1 MPAASKPSPPRTSIT
16 VATRR
21 RSQLVEITRDIA
33 DAIAASGVVDGL
45 CVVYVPH
52 TTAAVCIN
60 ENADPDV
67 RADVEAF
74 LERLIPESGRPQMA
88 SGFAHGEGNSD
99 SHIKSILT
107 GPSMTLLVENGRP
120 LLGRWQGI
128 YLAEFDGPRVRT
140 VWVKLVGGA
149 V

>member
-1 MPAASKPSPPRTSIT
+1 MSKNGSVKQIT
-16 VATRR
+16 VATTY
-21 RSQLVEITRDIA
+21 RSQLVEITRAVVQVIA
-33 DAIAASGVVDGL
+33 ESGVASGL

-74 LERLIPESGRPQMA
+74 LDRLIPEGGRPLL
-88 SGFAHGEGNSD
+88 SHFEHGEGNSD

-107 GPSMTLLVENGRP
+107 GPSVTLLVENGRP
-120 LLGRWQGI
+120 LLGQWQGI
-128 YLAEFDGPRVRT
+128 YLAEFDGPRTRT
-140 VWVKLVGGA
+140 VWVRVL
-149 V
+149 

>member
-1 MPAASKPSPPRTSIT
+1 MSTITFTIRTE
-16 VATRR
+16 R
-21 RSQLVEITRDIA
+21 RSQLVEITRQVA
-33 DAIAASGVVDGL
+33 DAITRTPVAEGL

-74 LERLIPESGRPQMA
+74 LARLIPEHA
-88 SGFAHGEGNSD
+88 DFAHGEGNSD

-107 GPSMTLLVENGRP
+107 GPSVTLLVEDGRP

-128 YLAEFDGPRVRT
+128 YLCEFDGPRTREIWLKVINAPQR
-140 VWVKLVGGA
+140 
-149 V
+149 